1 MRRTTAVICE
11 FNPIHPGHRHL
22 LKLAGSGG
30 DAVVC
35 VMSGHF
41 TQRGTPALFD
51 KYSRAEAAVRC
62 GADLVV
68 ELPWPW
74 CGSGAEDFARGGCA
88 AARGIGAE
96 SMTFGSETADLPMLE
111 RGAEIRASEEFAR
124 RMREAERT
132 FRNGGNGTLFDAVMR
147 EMGIQPG
154 GGNDRLGIEYV
165 RFGKSMGISAFRPV
179 RRMTGTPSAGELRAA
194 YRAGGMDSLRPLL
207 AEEAVEP
214 LSRAAVCREEEF
226 ERLLFAHARL
236 RLGES
241 EEGDLLRYA
250 ARLAGT
256 VTDPA
261 SFMERLPTKKY
272 TAARIRRELLRS
284 LIGPGDPS
292 ENPRFTVLLAANE
305 GGRALLSGLRRREF
319 EGRIPVIVKPADTS
333 DLDQAAARQ
342 YALHRRAD
350 EVYAFLTG
358 LESGAWMKKRP
369 AML

>member
-11 FNPIHPGHRHL
+11 FNPIHPGHRYL

-30 DAVVC
+30 DAVAC

-62 GADLVV
+62 GADLVL

-88 AARGIGAE
+88 AARGIGAD
-96 SMTFGSETADLPMLE
+96 SLTFGSETADLPMLE
-111 RGAEIRASEEFAR
+111 RGAGIRASEEFAL

-132 FRNGGNGTLFDAVMR
+132 FRNGGNGALFDAVMR
-147 EMGIQPG
+147 EMGAEPG

-165 RFGKSMGISAFRPV
+165 RFGRAMGMSDFRPV
-179 RRMTGTPSAGELRAA
+179 RRMSGTPSAGELRAA
-194 YRAGGMDSLRPLL
+194 YRAGGMDVLRPLL

-214 LSRAAVCREEEF
+214 LSRAVVCREEEF
-226 ERLLFAHARL
+226 ERLLFLHARL
-236 RLGES
+236 WLGDS
-241 EEGDLLRYA
+241 EGSDLLRYA
-250 ARLAGT
+250 ARTAGT
-256 VTDPA
+256 VSDPA

-284 LIGPGDPS
+284 LIGPGEPDRR
-292 ENPRFTVLLAANE
+292 PRFTVLLAAN
-305 GGRALLSGLRRREF
+305 GTGRELLADLRRREF

-333 DLDQAAARQ
+333 DLDQEAVRQ

-350 EVYAFLTG
+350 EVYALLTG
-358 LESGAWMKKRP
+358 LESGAWMKKSP